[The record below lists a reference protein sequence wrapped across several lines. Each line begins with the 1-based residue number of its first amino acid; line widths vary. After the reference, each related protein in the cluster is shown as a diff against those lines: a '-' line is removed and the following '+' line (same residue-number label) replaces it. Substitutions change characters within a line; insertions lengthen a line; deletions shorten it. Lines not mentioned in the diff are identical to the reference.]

1 MYGQRMRHF
10 EFLFQRF
17 ENQFG
22 TLDQEFVNQTDNAQT
37 IAKIYDMQERQNA
50 RWTQFESDLKVAFA
64 KFYEK
69 IQNEILTRV
78 TSVQSFSTLSH
89 QINPA
94 FGAVL

>member
-1 MYGQRMRHF
+1 MNF
-10 EFLFQRF
+10 FQRL

-50 RWTQFESDLKVAFA
+50 RWTQFKSELKDAFV

-69 IQNEILTRV
+69 I
-78 TSVQSFSTLSH
+78 
-89 QINPA
+89 
-94 FGAVL
+94 